1 MRMCFG
7 TFFFKCKKQG
17 MRPAFLVQLFKI
29 YKLIHKVLMYR
40 SNQHFSII
48 CKNNYS
54 VANQPTKRSVLLAKP
69 VIRFFNASG
78 GNIIINNEIPKTI
91 PVADYAG
98 YIMKNFKPDV
108 IKFKKPESE
117 WTEEEHT
124 EYTKWSLKLS
134 MAHRFKQQIQE
145 NKPLTNRDKRIIERF
160 RSGADFFGEKICGKE
175 TSRLFEQPY
184 TFDLFNEWQEKHFK
198 EHPEDKDKTIEELF
212 DIRLSEQKLYH
223 YKEVN
228 GKYYGAEIPKEIHYT
243 EYFRYLY
250 FNVKYEFSEKTYYRS
265 IPYTD
270 KDKQESIWDRERCF
284 VAQEISE
291 WRVDELEDW
300 QRDLIEKIRV
310 GVELKDDDIVKAMGY

>member
-1 MRMCFG
+1 M
-7 TFFFKCKKQG
+7 
-17 MRPAFLVQLFKI
+17 
-29 YKLIHKVLMYR
+29 
-40 SNQHFSII
+40 
-48 CKNNYS
+48 
-54 VANQPTKRSVLLAKP
+54 
-69 VIRFFNASG
+69 IRFFNASG

-284 VAQEISE
+284 VAQEIRE

-310 GVELKDDDIVKAMGY
+310 GVELKDNDIVKAMGY

>member
-1 MRMCFG
+1 M
-7 TFFFKCKKQG
+7 KK
-17 MRPAFLVQLFKI
+17 AKI
-29 YKLIHKVLMYR
+29 YLKNKKELNEYLKNLVKIKKNPTLEDVK
-40 SNQHFSII
+40 FSF
-48 CKNNYS
+48 KWGNNPLWPITTIWKY
-54 VANQPTKRSVLLAKP
+54 QGKR
-69 VIRFFNASG
+69 RCG

-124 EYTKWSLKLS
+124 EYTKWVLKLS

-160 RSGADFFGEKICGKE
+160 RSGTDFFGEKICGKE

-270 KDKQESIWDRERCF
+270 KDKQESIWDRERRF

>member
-1 MRMCFG
+1 M
-7 TFFFKCKKQG
+7 
-17 MRPAFLVQLFKI
+17 
-29 YKLIHKVLMYR
+29 
-40 SNQHFSII
+40 I

>member
-1 MRMCFG
+1 
-7 TFFFKCKKQG
+7 
-17 MRPAFLVQLFKI
+17 
-29 YKLIHKVLMYR
+29 MYR

-160 RSGADFFGEKICGKE
+160 RSGADFFGEKYVAK
-175 TSRLFEQPY
+175 
-184 TFDLFNEWQEKHFK
+184 KHQDYSNNHILLIYLMSGRK
-198 EHPEDKDKTIEELF
+198 STLKNTRKTKIKQSKSYLT
-212 DIRLSEQKLYH
+212 
-223 YKEVN
+223 
-228 GKYYGAEIPKEIHYT
+228 YG
-243 EYFRYLY
+243 FL
-250 FNVKYEFSEKTYYRS
+250 NRS
-265 IPYTD
+265 YIIT
-270 KDKQESIWDRERCF
+270 KK
-284 VAQEISE
+284 
-291 WRVDELEDW
+291 
-300 QRDLIEKIRV
+300 
-310 GVELKDDDIVKAMGY
+310 

>member
-1 MRMCFG
+1 
-7 TFFFKCKKQG
+7 
-17 MRPAFLVQLFKI
+17 
-29 YKLIHKVLMYR
+29 MYR

-69 VIRFFNASG
+69 VMRFFNASG

-184 TFDLFNEWQEKHFK
+184 TFDLFDEWQEKHFK

-212 DIRLSEQKLYH
+212 DIRLSEQRLYH

>member
-1 MRMCFG
+1 M
-7 TFFFKCKKQG
+7 
-17 MRPAFLVQLFKI
+17 
-29 YKLIHKVLMYR
+29 
-40 SNQHFSII
+40 I

-184 TFDLFNEWQEKHFK
+184 TFDLFDEWQEKHFK

-310 GVELKDDDIVKAMGY
+310 GVELKDDDIVKAMGC

>member
-1 MRMCFG
+1 M
-7 TFFFKCKKQG
+7 
-17 MRPAFLVQLFKI
+17 
-29 YKLIHKVLMYR
+29 
-40 SNQHFSII
+40 I

-69 VIRFFNASG
+69 VIRFFNTSG

-124 EYTKWSLKLS
+124 EYTKWVLKLS

-175 TSRLFEQPY
+175 TSKLFEQPY
-184 TFDLFNEWQEKHFK
+184 TFDLFDEWQEKHFK

-284 VAQEISE
+284 VAREISE

-310 GVELKDDDIVKAMGY
+310 GVELKDDDIVKAMDY

>member
-1 MRMCFG
+1 M
-7 TFFFKCKKQG
+7 
-17 MRPAFLVQLFKI
+17 
-29 YKLIHKVLMYR
+29 
-40 SNQHFSII
+40 
-48 CKNNYS
+48 
-54 VANQPTKRSVLLAKP
+54 
-69 VIRFFNASG
+69 IRFFNASG

-124 EYTKWSLKLS
+124 EYTKWVLKLS

-184 TFDLFNEWQEKHFK
+184 TFDLFNEWQERHFK

-310 GVELKDDDIVKAMGY
+310 GVELKDDDIVKAMTSRSLRSLARDSSSDETRASLIEESNDL

>member
-1 MRMCFG
+1 M
-7 TFFFKCKKQG
+7 
-17 MRPAFLVQLFKI
+17 
-29 YKLIHKVLMYR
+29 
-40 SNQHFSII
+40 
-48 CKNNYS
+48 
-54 VANQPTKRSVLLAKP
+54 
-69 VIRFFNASG
+69 IRFFNASG

-145 NKPLTNRDKRIIERF
+145 NNPLTNRDKRIIERF

>member
-1 MRMCFG
+1 M
-7 TFFFKCKKQG
+7 
-17 MRPAFLVQLFKI
+17 
-29 YKLIHKVLMYR
+29 
-40 SNQHFSII
+40 
-48 CKNNYS
+48 
-54 VANQPTKRSVLLAKP
+54 
-69 VIRFFNASG
+69 IRFFNASG

-160 RSGADFFGEKICGKE
+160 RSGADFFGEKICGRE

-184 TFDLFNEWQEKHFK
+184 TFDLFDEWQEKHFK

-243 EYFRYLY
+243 EYF
-250 FNVKYEFSEKTYYRS
+250 
-265 IPYTD
+265 
-270 KDKQESIWDRERCF
+270 
-284 VAQEISE
+284 
-291 WRVDELEDW
+291 
-300 QRDLIEKIRV
+300 
-310 GVELKDDDIVKAMGY
+310 

>member
-1 MRMCFG
+1 M
-7 TFFFKCKKQG
+7 
-17 MRPAFLVQLFKI
+17 
-29 YKLIHKVLMYR
+29 
-40 SNQHFSII
+40 I

-108 IKFKKPESE
+108 IKSKKPESE

-124 EYTKWSLKLS
+124 EYTKWVLKLS

-310 GVELKDDDIVKAMGY
+310 GVELKDDDIVKAMDY

>member
-1 MRMCFG
+1 MKFLQKLGKALMLPVAILPICGILMGIGYRLCPATM
-7 TFFFKCKKQG
+7 QG
-17 MRPAFLVQLFKI
+17 GDIQGAVNLIGLFLVK
-29 YKLIHKVLMYR
+29 
-40 SNQHFSII
+40 
-48 CKNNYS
+48 
-54 VANQPTKRSVLLAKP
+54 AG
-69 VIRFFNASG
+69 G

-108 IKFKKPESE
+108 IKSKKPESE

-124 EYTKWSLKLS
+124 EYTKWVLKLS

-310 GVELKDDDIVKAMGY
+310 GVELKDDDIVKAMGC

>member
-1 MRMCFG
+1 MKK
-7 TFFFKCKKQG
+7 FKAKIYLKKQK
-17 MRPAFLVQLFKI
+17 RIKWIPK
-29 YKLIHKVLMYR
+29 KSR
-40 SNQHFSII
+40 
-48 CKNNYS
+48 KNKEKPYFRRCEIFIQVGNNPLWPITTIWKY
-54 VANQPTKRSVLLAKP
+54 QGKR
-69 VIRFFNASG
+69 RCG

-124 EYTKWSLKLS
+124 EYTKWVLKLS

>member
-1 MRMCFG
+1 
-7 TFFFKCKKQG
+7 
-17 MRPAFLVQLFKI
+17 
-29 YKLIHKVLMYR
+29 MYR
-40 SNQHFSII
+40 SNWHFSII

-98 YIMKNFKPDV
+98 YIMKNFKQDV

-134 MAHRFKQQIQE
+134 MAHRFKQQIQG

-243 EYFRYLY
+243 EYFRYLS

>member
-1 MRMCFG
+1 MFAKGYR
-7 TFFFKCKKQG
+7 
-17 MRPAFLVQLFKI
+17 L
-29 YKLIHKVLMYR
+29 YR

-124 EYTKWSLKLS
+124 EYTKWVLKLS

>member
-1 MRMCFG
+1 MKK
-7 TFFFKCKKQG
+7 FK
-17 MRPAFLVQLFKI
+17 AKI
-29 YKLIHKVLMYR
+29 YLKNKKELNEYLKNLVKIKKNPTLEDVK
-40 SNQHFSII
+40 FSF
-48 CKNNYS
+48 KWGNNPLWPITTIWKY
-54 VANQPTKRSVLLAKP
+54 QGKR
-69 VIRFFNASG
+69 RCG

>member
-1 MRMCFG
+1 MKK
-7 TFFFKCKKQG
+7 FK
-17 MRPAFLVQLFKI
+17 AKI
-29 YKLIHKVLMYR
+29 YL
-40 SNQHFSII
+40 
-48 CKNNYS
+48 KNKKELNEYLKKS
-54 VANQPTKRSVLLAKP
+54 RKNKEKPYFRRCEIFIQVGNNPLWPITTIWKYQGKR
-69 VIRFFNASG
+69 RCG

-91 PVADYAG
+91 PIADYAG

-124 EYTKWSLKLS
+124 EYTKWVLKLS

-184 TFDLFNEWQEKHFK
+184 TFDLFDEWQEKHFK

>member
-1 MRMCFG
+1 
-7 TFFFKCKKQG
+7 
-17 MRPAFLVQLFKI
+17 
-29 YKLIHKVLMYR
+29 MYR
-40 SNQHFSII
+40 SNKQLSII

>member
-1 MRMCFG
+1 MKK
-7 TFFFKCKKQG
+7 FK
-17 MRPAFLVQLFKI
+17 AKI
-29 YKLIHKVLMYR
+29 YL
-40 SNQHFSII
+40 
-48 CKNNYS
+48 KNKKELNEYLKKS
-54 VANQPTKRSVLLAKP
+54 RKNKEKPYFRRCEIFIQVGNNPLWPITTIWKYQGKR
-69 VIRFFNASG
+69 RCG

-124 EYTKWSLKLS
+124 EYTKWVLKLS

-184 TFDLFNEWQEKHFK
+184 TFDLFDEWQEKHFK

>member
-1 MRMCFG
+1 M
-7 TFFFKCKKQG
+7 
-17 MRPAFLVQLFKI
+17 
-29 YKLIHKVLMYR
+29 
-40 SNQHFSII
+40 I

-69 VIRFFNASG
+69 VIRFFNGGNWKYQGKRRCG

-124 EYTKWSLKLS
+124 EYTKWVLKLS

-310 GVELKDDDIVKAMGY
+310 GVELKDDDIVKAMGC

>member
-1 MRMCFG
+1 M
-7 TFFFKCKKQG
+7 
-17 MRPAFLVQLFKI
+17 
-29 YKLIHKVLMYR
+29 
-40 SNQHFSII
+40 I

-310 GVELKDDDIVKAMGY
+310 GVELKDDDIVKAMGC

>member
-1 MRMCFG
+1 MKK
-7 TFFFKCKKQG
+7 FK
-17 MRPAFLVQLFKI
+17 AKI
-29 YKLIHKVLMYR
+29 YLKNKKELNEYLKNLVKIKKNPTLENVK
-40 SNQHFSII
+40 FSF
-48 CKNNYS
+48 KWGNNPLWPITTIWKY
-54 VANQPTKRSVLLAKP
+54 QGKR
-69 VIRFFNASG
+69 RCG

>member
-1 MRMCFG
+1 M
-7 TFFFKCKKQG
+7 
-17 MRPAFLVQLFKI
+17 
-29 YKLIHKVLMYR
+29 
-40 SNQHFSII
+40 
-48 CKNNYS
+48 
-54 VANQPTKRSVLLAKP
+54 
-69 VIRFFNASG
+69 IRFFNASG

-160 RSGADFFGEKICGKE
+160 RSGADFFGEKICGRE

-184 TFDLFNEWQEKHFK
+184 TFDLFDEWQERHFK

-310 GVELKDDDIVKAMGY
+310 GVELKDDDIVKAMTSRSLRSLARDSSSDETRASLIEESNDL

>member
-1 MRMCFG
+1 
-7 TFFFKCKKQG
+7 
-17 MRPAFLVQLFKI
+17 
-29 YKLIHKVLMYR
+29 MYR

-78 GNIIINNEIPKTI
+78 RNIIINNEIPKTI

-117 WTEEEHT
+117 WAEEEHT
-124 EYTKWSLKLS
+124 EYTKWVLKLS

-310 GVELKDDDIVKAMGY
+310 GVELKDNDIVKAMGY

>member
-1 MRMCFG
+1 
-7 TFFFKCKKQG
+7 
-17 MRPAFLVQLFKI
+17 
-29 YKLIHKVLMYR
+29 
-40 SNQHFSII
+40 
-48 CKNNYS
+48 
-54 VANQPTKRSVLLAKP
+54 
-69 VIRFFNASG
+69 
-78 GNIIINNEIPKTI
+78 
-91 PVADYAG
+91 
-98 YIMKNFKPDV
+98 MKNFKPDV

-223 YKEVN
+223 YKEV
-228 GKYYGAEIPKEIHYT
+228 
-243 EYFRYLY
+243 R
-250 FNVKYEFSEKTYYRS
+250 
-265 IPYTD
+265 
-270 KDKQESIWDRERCF
+270 
-284 VAQEISE
+284 
-291 WRVDELEDW
+291 RVDELEDW

-310 GVELKDDDIVKAMGY
+310 GVELKDDDIVKVMGC

>member
-1 MRMCFG
+1 MKK
-7 TFFFKCKKQG
+7 FK
-17 MRPAFLVQLFKI
+17 AKI
-29 YKLIHKVLMYR
+29 YLKNKKELNEYLKNLVKIKKNPTLEDVK
-40 SNQHFSII
+40 FSF
-48 CKNNYS
+48 KWGNNPLWPITTIWKY
-54 VANQPTKRSVLLAKP
+54 QGKR
-69 VIRFFNASG
+69 RCG

-124 EYTKWSLKLS
+124 EYTKWVLKLS

-310 GVELKDDDIVKAMGY
+310 GVELKDDDIVKAMGC

>member
-1 MRMCFG
+1 M
-7 TFFFKCKKQG
+7 
-17 MRPAFLVQLFKI
+17 
-29 YKLIHKVLMYR
+29 
-40 SNQHFSII
+40 I

-108 IKFKKPESE
+108 IKSKKPESE

-310 GVELKDDDIVKAMGY
+310 GVELKDDDIVKAMGC

>member
-1 MRMCFG
+1 M
-7 TFFFKCKKQG
+7 
-17 MRPAFLVQLFKI
+17 
-29 YKLIHKVLMYR
+29 
-40 SNQHFSII
+40 
-48 CKNNYS
+48 
-54 VANQPTKRSVLLAKP
+54 
-69 VIRFFNASG
+69 IRFFNASG

-108 IKFKKPESE
+108 IKSKKPESE

-124 EYTKWSLKLS
+124 EYTKWVLKLS

-300 QRDLIEKIRV
+300 QRDLIEKTRV
-310 GVELKDDDIVKAMGY
+310 GVELKDDDIVKAMGC

>member
-1 MRMCFG
+1 M
-7 TFFFKCKKQG
+7 
-17 MRPAFLVQLFKI
+17 
-29 YKLIHKVLMYR
+29 
-40 SNQHFSII
+40 
-48 CKNNYS
+48 
-54 VANQPTKRSVLLAKP
+54 
-69 VIRFFNASG
+69 RFFNASG

-91 PVADYAG
+91 PVVDYAG
-98 YIMKNFKPDV
+98 YIMKNFKPNV

-184 TFDLFNEWQEKHFK
+184 TFDLFDEWQEKHFK

-310 GVELKDDDIVKAMGY
+310 GVELKDDDIVKAMTSRSLRSLARDSSSDETRASLIEEFNDL